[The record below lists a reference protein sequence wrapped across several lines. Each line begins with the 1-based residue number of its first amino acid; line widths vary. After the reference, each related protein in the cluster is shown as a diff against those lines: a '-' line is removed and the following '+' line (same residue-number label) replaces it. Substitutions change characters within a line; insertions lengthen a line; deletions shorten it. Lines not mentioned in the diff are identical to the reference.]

1 MIIRLPFPF
10 GLIPGMLLLTVLMA
24 AETPASAEQAS
35 PPDAPVAQT
44 TAGQVR
50 GYLARDIVVFK
61 GIPYGDDTAKRRFQ
75 PPVPPVSWTG
85 VRDAIAFGPVAP
97 QGNPARANGMM
108 SEDCLRLNVWTP
120 ALRDHHRRP
129 VLVYFHGGAFS
140 NGSVN
145 DDVYDGARLCRRG
158 EVVVVTVNHR
168 LNGFGYL
175 YLAQLG
181 GPEFADSG
189 NVGQLDL
196 ILALQWVRDNIAEF
210 GGDSG
215 SVTIFGQSGGGAK
228 CATLMAMPA
237 ARGLFH
243 RVWTMSGQQLTGR
256 TREHAT
262 ETAREVLKALDLTPD
277 RVAELKTVPME
288 RLVEAFR
295 AAGSSWTPVVDGGAL
310 PRDPFSPD
318 ASPLS
323 GGLPMVMGNTRDET
337 TSLIGTGDPA
347 TFSLTW
353 ETLPGKIVQHVQK
366 FIGDLKPEAIVAEY
380 RKLYPD
386 DSPSD
391 VFFAASTAARSW
403 KGFVLEAQRRAE
415 QDRAPTYVYYVN
427 WRSPVDGG
435 KWKAPHAIDIPLIFD
450 NVAHSNYTAGVA
462 DAQPL
467 ASAMSEALLAFAR
480 TGDPNA
486 PGLPPWPTYEL
497 HRRPAMIFDLPPR
510 REDDPR
516 SAERRLFEPV
526 VYVQPGT

>member
-1 MIIRLPFPF
+1 
-10 GLIPGMLLLTVLMA
+10 
-24 AETPASAEQAS
+24 
-35 PPDAPVAQT
+35 
-44 TAGQVR
+44 
-50 GYLARDIVVFK
+50 
-61 GIPYGDDTAKRRFQ
+61 
-75 PPVPPVSWTG
+75 
-85 VRDAIAFGPVAP
+85 
-97 QGNPARANGMM
+97 
-108 SEDCLRLNVWTP
+108 
-120 ALRDHHRRP
+120 
-129 VLVYFHGGAFS
+129 
-140 NGSVN
+140 
-145 DDVYDGARLCRRG
+145 
-158 EVVVVTVNHR
+158 
-168 LNGFGYL
+168 
-175 YLAQLG
+175 
-181 GPEFADSG
+181 
-189 NVGQLDL
+189 
-196 ILALQWVRDNIAEF
+196 
-210 GGDSG
+210 
-215 SVTIFGQSGGGAK
+215 
-228 CATLMAMPA
+228 
-237 ARGLFH
+237 
-243 RVWTMSGQQLTGR
+243 
-256 TREHAT
+256 
-262 ETAREVLKALDLTPD
+262 
-277 RVAELKTVPME
+277 
-288 RLVEAFR
+288 
-295 AAGSSWTPVVDGGAL
+295 
-310 PRDPFSPD
+310 
-318 ASPLS
+318 
-323 GGLPMVMGNTRDET
+323 MVMGNTRDET